1 MAVPDIVRNVTRNVR
16 EALSSREGFKEKA
29 KDLPLYV
36 LQSALSGVGQ
46 ALLLGD
52 RMRTTIKR
60 IAGQD
65 ADTEETHPKT
75 ADELAKDEKAEEKV
89 AEKPARRE
97 PVIFAP
103 RPESASPKEDRSE
116 ANGAKPRP
124 EPVIFTPAKPKAA
137 TGPAPAAP
145 EAKPTG
151 SEPAKTAETEVAET
165 KPAEATETEVAETKP
180 AETTKPETRPTE
192 TKLPETKPAAAE
204 TAEAKAAETTKPE
217 TKPAAEATE
226 TKPAE
231 ATKPT
236 GSEPAKAART
246 TKAAKAAEA
255 EAAETGIPA
264 PAAVGIEVTEVKT
277 AKPQAA
283 DAALVE
289 VTETKVA
296 TPVAEPVEAV
306 TVPAEPMPGYGQLT
320 VASLRARMRGKTAE
334 QIREFLAYERAT
346 TVRAEVVRMYE
357 NRLAK
362 LEAAE

>member
-124 EPVIFTPAKPKAA
+124 EPVIFAPAKPKAA

-151 SEPAKTAETEVAET
+151 SEPAKTAETEAAETKPAETTEAKVAET
-165 KPAEATETEVAETKP
+165 KPAEATEAKAAEIKP
-180 AETTKPETRPTE
+180 TETTKPETRPTE

-204 TAEAKAAETTKPE
+204 TAE
-217 TKPAAEATE
+217 

-246 TKAAKAAEA
+246 TKATRAAET

-264 PAAVGIEVTEVKT
+264 PAAVGVEVTEVKT
-277 AKPQAA
+277 AKPEAA

>member
-29 KDLPLYV
+29 KELPLYV

-46 ALLLGD
+46 ALLIGD

-65 ADTEETHPKT
+65 EDTEETRPKT
-75 ADELAKDEKAEEKV
+75 ADEPGKGEKAEEKV
-89 AEKPARRE
+89 AEKPARRA

-103 RPESASPKEDRSE
+103 RPESSSPKEDRPE

-124 EPVIFTPAKPKAA
+124 EPVIFAPAKPKAA

-145 EAKPTG
+145 EA
-151 SEPAKTAETEVAET
+151 PA
-165 KPAEATETEVAETKP
+165 
-180 AETTKPETRPTE
+180 
-192 TKLPETKPAAAE
+192 PETKP
-204 TAEAKAAETTKPE
+204 AEAKAAETKAAE
-217 TKPAAEATE
+217 TKQEAEPVTAEA
-226 TKPAE
+226 KPA
-231 ATKPT
+231 

-246 TKAAKAAEA
+246 TEA
-255 EAAETGIPA
+255 TEPAVAETEIPA
-264 PAAVGIEVTEVKT
+264 PAAVQVEVTEVKV
-277 AKPQAA
+277 AKPETA

-289 VTETKVA
+289 VTETRVA
-296 TPVAEPVEAV
+296 KPAVAPVGAV

-320 VASLRARMRGKTAE
+320 VASLRARMRGKTAG

-346 TVRAEVVRMYE
+346 TARAEVVRMYE

>member
-75 ADELAKDEKAEEKV
+75 ADEITKDEKAEEKV

-124 EPVIFTPAKPKAA
+124 EPVIFAPAKPKAA

-151 SEPAKTAETEVAET
+151 SEPAKTAETEAAET
-165 KPAEATETEVAETKP
+165 KPAVAEATEAKAT
-180 AETTKPETRPTE
+180 
-192 TKLPETKPAAAE
+192 
-204 TAEAKAAETTKPE
+204 EAK
-217 TKPAAEATE
+217 ATE
-226 TKPAE
+226 TKPAVAE
-231 ATKPT
+231 AT
-236 GSEPAKAART
+236 
-246 TKAAKAAEA
+246 EA
-255 EAAETGIPA
+255 EATEAAKPETEPAETGIPA
-264 PAAVGIEVTEVKT
+264 PAAVGVEVTEVKT
-277 AKPQAA
+277 AKPEAA

-296 TPVAEPVEAV
+296 TPVAEPVGAV

>member
-124 EPVIFTPAKPKAA
+124 EPVIFAPAKPKAA

-151 SEPAKTAETEVAET
+151 SEPAK
-165 KPAEATETEVAETKP
+165 P
-180 AETTKPETRPTE
+180 
-192 TKLPETKPAAAE
+192 
-204 TAEAKAAETTKPE
+204 
-217 TKPAAEATE
+217 AEATE

-246 TKAAKAAEA
+246 TKAAET

-264 PAAVGIEVTEVKT
+264 PAPAAVGVEVTEVKT
-277 AKPQAA
+277 AKPEAA

-296 TPVAEPVEAV
+296 TPVAEPVGAV